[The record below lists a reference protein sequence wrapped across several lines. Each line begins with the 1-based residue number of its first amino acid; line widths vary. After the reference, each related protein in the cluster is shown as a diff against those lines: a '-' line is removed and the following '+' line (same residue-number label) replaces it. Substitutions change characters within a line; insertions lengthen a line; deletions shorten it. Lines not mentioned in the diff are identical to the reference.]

1 MESSLRGAF
10 RMFVPMQ
17 LHLPSPIQQLVEPLY
32 EKMGV
37 QVFVKRED
45 LIHPQISGNKWR
57 KLKYTLQKAAEKGK
71 QHIVTFGGAYSNHVL
86 ATAVAAHALGLQAS
100 AIIRGE
106 DQHNEVLNYC
116 KSVGIKLHFVD
127 RLSYTDKDEC
137 LARLFKGNT
146 EIFVIPEGGASPE
159 GVQGCEEI
167 LAENTEIFDHIFC
180 AAGTG
185 TTASGLYSYI
195 QKNKLNT
202 ILHVVPVLKN
212 GDFIHNE
219 MAKYISIK
227 EQLEL
232 HTSYHFGGY
241 GKSTTELLR
250 FIIRFYHR
258 HQVLLD
264 QVYTAKLVFGLHDLI
279 ANGYFTRGSQILWLH
294 TGGLTGLHGV
304 KTDLEQIDPNF
315 TEVFSKNDPLQF
327 K

>member
-1 MESSLRGAF
+1 
-10 RMFVPMQ
+10 MFVLMQ
-17 LHLPSPIQQLVEPLY
+17 LHLPSPIQQVVEPLY

-45 LIHPQISGNKWR
+45 LIHPLISGNKWR
-57 KLKYTLQKAAEKGK
+57 KLKYTLKKAAEEEK

-86 ATAVAAHALGLQAS
+86 ATAAATQALGLQAS

-106 DQHNEVLNYC
+106 DQDNEVLNYC
-116 KSVGIKLHFVD
+116 RSVGMKLYFVD
-127 RLSYTDKDEC
+127 RTSYTDKNEC
-137 LARLFKGNT
+137 IEHFFKGNT
-146 EIFVIPEGGASPE
+146 AIFVIPEGGASPE
-159 GVQGCEEI
+159 GVLGCEEI
-167 LAENTEIFDHIFC
+167 LAENTENFDHIFC

-185 TTASGLYSYI
+185 TTTTGLYSYI
-195 QKNKLNT
+195 QKNNLNT
-202 ILHVVPVLKN
+202 TLHVVPVLKN

-250 FIIRFYHR
+250 FIIHFYHM

-264 QVYTAKLVFGLHDLI
+264 QVYTGKLVFGIHDLI
-279 ANGYFTRGSQILWLH
+279 AKGYFARGSRILWLH

-304 KTDLEQIDPNF
+304 KTDLKRIDPNF
-315 TEVFSKNDPLQF
+315 AEVLGKHDPFHFQQSS
-327 K
+327 

>member
-1 MESSLRGAF
+1 
-10 RMFVPMQ
+10 MFVPMQ

-45 LIHPQISGNKWR
+45 LIHPLISGNKWR
-57 KLKYTLQKAAEKGK
+57 KLKYSFQKAAEEGK
-71 QHIVTFGGAYSNHVL
+71 QHVVTFGGAYSNHVL
-86 ATAVAAHALGLQAS
+86 ATAAAAQVLGLQAS

-116 KSVGIKLHFVD
+116 KSVGMELHFVD
-127 RLSYTDKDEC
+127 RLSYTDKNKC
-137 LARLFKGNT
+137 LERFFKGNT
-146 EIFVIPEGGASPE
+146 QIFVIPEGGASPE

-167 LAENTEIFDHIFC
+167 LAESNESFDHIFC

-202 ILHVVPVLKN
+202 TLHVVTVLKA
-212 GDFIHNE
+212 GDFIRNE
-219 MAKYISIK
+219 IAHYLPIK

-232 HTSYHFGGY
+232 HTLYHFGGY
-241 GKSTTELLR
+241 GKSTAELLR
-250 FIIRFYHR
+250 FIVAFYHR

-279 ANGYFTRGSQILWLH
+279 AKGYFAPSSRILWLH
-294 TGGLTGLHGV
+294 TGGLKGLHGV
-304 KTDLEQIDPNF
+304 KKELVEIDVTFAELLGKSLN
-315 TEVFSKNDPLQF
+315 
-327 K
+327 